1 MIIVNNVWIG
11 SFFFFIIRV
20 VLFPHFNI
28 LQGEYLNDNRVD
40 KTVLISM

>member
-1 MIIVNNVWIG
+1 MIIVNNVWIV
-11 SFFFFIIRV
+11 FLFFFIIRV